1 VALGRKNYV
10 FCGCDAGG
18 ERDAAMYSLIG
29 AAKLNDLDPKH
40 ICTTIECIGAHPV
53 NRVTELLPWNVADA
67 LNSRSALELAA

>member
-1 VALGRKNYV
+1 
-10 FCGCDAGG
+10 
-18 ERDAAMYSLIG
+18 MYSLIG